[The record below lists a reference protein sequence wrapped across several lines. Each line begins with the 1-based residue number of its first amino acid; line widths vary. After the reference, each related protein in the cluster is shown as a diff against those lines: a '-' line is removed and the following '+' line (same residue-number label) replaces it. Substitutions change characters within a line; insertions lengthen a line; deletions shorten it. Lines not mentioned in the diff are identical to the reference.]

1 MTPENISHDALCSSF
16 TLVRLQCGC
25 SKCVDEFTGKRIVKD
40 SDVPVDVVPTSID
53 YEGNYG
59 ISVQWSDGHGTS
71 TYPFDTIEEL
81 FKKSQ

>member
-1 MTPENISHDALCSSF
+1 M
-16 TLVRLQCGC
+16 
-25 SKCVDEFTGKRIVKD
+25 KD

-71 TYPFDTIEEL
+71 IYPFDTIEEL